1 MTFPAQSK
9 TTVHNLALTAHKH
22 ADILDDGPG
31 GVSFGP
37 LFCRLG
43 TAARLKYGLTA
54 ESTLQTANLT
64 RAWANT
70 PD

>member
-37 LFCRLG
+37 CFVGSTPWLG
-43 TAARLKYGLTA
+43 LKYGLTA